1 MTTTNTNKIA
11 WERDEAYSCE
21 LTARLGDY
29 AAVIVPP
36 EYGDDGRWGIQ
47 IFDEADEEA
56 MEYGETAAR
65 TVGLPSKEAARLA
78 AEALLR
84 LMASA

>member
-1 MTTTNTNKIA
+1 MATTNKIT

-21 LTARLGDY
+21 LTAHLGDY

-36 EYGDDGRWGIQ
+36 AYDDGRWGIQ

-56 MEYGETAAR
+56 MEYGEAATS
-65 TVGLPSKEAARLA
+65 TVGLPSKEAARMA
-78 AEALLR
+78 GEALLR
-84 LMASA
+84 LIASA